1 MSIPFLSITCT
12 CCDFRGSSFATT
24 GRFLWSYKGKT
35 FRFERRL
42 GLCLDCNKIVA
53 IEDLPDPKTMERARS
68 IRRTYTGQ
76 PLLRLLEPDYA
87 KYLASQVGFE
97 VLEEV
102 LALDRRPVCLECGKS
117 AVRPIDIPEGVN
129 SEVPVSLNLGHPWC
143 AGMLQVQDSGAL
155 RMGVRAQIHVYSIH
169 GQLISS
175 YDEQG

>member
-12 CCDFRGSSFATT
+12 ACDFRGSSFATT
-24 GRFLWSYKGKT
+24 GRFLWSHEGRN
-35 FRFERRL
+35 FQFERRL
-42 GLCLDCNKIVA
+42 GFCLDCNKIVA
-53 IEDLPDPKTMERARS
+53 IEDLPDPITMERARS
-68 IRRTYTGQ
+68 IRRTYIGQ

-117 AVRPIDIPEGVN
+117 AVRPIDVPEGVN

-143 AGMLQVQDSGAL
+143 AGMLQVQDSGRL
-155 RMGVRAQIHVYSIH
+155 RMSVRAKTHVYSIH

-175 YDEQG
+175 YDE

>member
-1 MSIPFLSITCT
+1 MSIAFLSITCT
-12 CCDFRGSSFATT
+12 DCDFRGSSFATT
-24 GRFLWSYKGKT
+24 GRFLWSHKEQT
-35 FRFERRL
+35 FQFERRL

-53 IEDLPDPKTMERARS
+53 IEDLPDAEMMERARS
-68 IRRTYTGQ
+68 IRTTHTGQ

-102 LALDRRPVCLECGKS
+102 LALNRQPVCLECGKS
-117 AVRPIDIPEGVN
+117 AVRPIVRPEGVN

-155 RMGVRAQIHVYSIH
+155 RMGVSAQTHVYSIH

-175 YDEQG
+175 YDE

>member
-12 CCDFRGSSFATT
+12 DCGFRGSSFATT
-24 GRFLWSYKGKT
+24 GRFVWSHKGQT
-35 FRFERRL
+35 FGIERRL

-53 IEDLPDPKTMERARS
+53 TEDFPDAETMERARS
-68 IRRTYTGQ
+68 IRTTYTGQ
-76 PLLRLLEPDYA
+76 PLLRILEPEYA

-102 LALDRRPVCLECGKS
+102 LALDRQPVCLECGKG
-117 AVRPIDIPEGVN
+117 AVRPIDVPEGVN
-129 SEVPVSLNLGHPWC
+129 SEVPVSLNLGHPLC

-155 RMGVRAQIHVYSIH
+155 RMGVRAKAHAYSIH

-175 YDEQG
+175 YDE

>member
-1 MSIPFLSITCT
+1 MSIPFLIITCT
-12 CCDFRGSSFATT
+12 SCSFEGTSLVTA
-24 GRFLWSYKGKT
+24 GRYLWTDNGMA
-35 FRFERRL
+35 FPFDRRL
-42 GLCLDCNKIVA
+42 GLCLDCNNVVA
-53 IEDLPDPKTMERARS
+53 IEDLPDAETMERARS
-68 IRRTYTGQ
+68 IRTTYTGQ

-102 LALDRRPVCLECGKS
+102 LVLDRQPVCLECGKS
-117 AVRPIDIPEGVN
+117 AVRPIDRPEGVN

-155 RMGVRAQIHVYSIH
+155 RMGVRAQTHVYSIH

-175 YDEQG
+175 YDE